1 MKRKIFFLLILVLS
15 LLVYGCEKSVDKDTQ
30 VETNNFEENFKPG
43 ENIPITRAM
52 AAKMLSLAF
61 YSAEEIKV
69 MDKEINFLDVGEGDW
84 FYPYVNS
91 VFHLGYMNG
100 TDEGFLPNEPLTI
113 NQIKIILDKI
123 STKEIKVN
131 KDNEHK
137 EASYSLWIN
146 LFYEVLENKF
156 NELDIKVEDINIFAS
171 TEKGS
176 MPSWQIATDRGI
188 IKCSGYS
195 TDIYVD
201 KKIKVMLKGDELIG
215 VLSVQENTANL
226 YNVYIEKIGTDKIN
240 IFFEGG
246 NRVFLYNKPIN
257 SSIANVQIRDSQ
269 IVSLDFL
276 ETNFRDII
284 KTADLSKISFQS
296 TETLSVS
303 ENFKVYSE
311 VGYISSKN
319 ISNLICGSDIAKI
332 YIANNE
338 ICAAIIDKDIPL
350 TSLRVLISTSNFEGY
365 LHDTVSLEGS
375 GFKVSAG
382 ANDYTVTSLK
392 LPEDDFYFK
401 EGNRIYI
408 EPIKD
413 DFISISSIKRNW
425 QNSNPNYN
433 GKIEIEKSDSGYII
447 VNEIE
452 LEKYLEAVIPSE
464 MPSSYGL
471 EAAKVQ
477 AICARSY
484 AYNQFYA
491 NKYHSYGANI
501 DDSVLSQVY
510 NNIPANNISIEAV
523 KVTKGQ
529 YLSHNEEIISANF
542 FSTSA
547 GVFANSGDVWASG
560 NMFPTD
566 SKEYLSAHSETTLD
580 VSKEEEM
587 GKFLASNS
595 TGGYDTWSEWNRWSV
610 SMNQEELKNTIE
622 KNIGTAYSA
631 SPNLV
636 KTLQTDDSFKSR
648 DVLPLGRIKN
658 IQVLRRGE
666 GGNIMGLKVEGE
678 NSTVLLRTEYIIRTI
693 IRPVGY
699 GGESVYTILKNGRKI
714 SNYSLMPSA
723 FFVFDITH
731 TEEGYIDEIVF
742 TGGGNGHGVGMS
754 QNGVKGMVDAG
765 KNYEEILSYYYKG
778 TKIILK

>member
-15 LLVYGCEKSVDKDTQ
+15 LLVYGCEKSMDKN
-30 VETNNFEENFKPG
+30 VRLEINNFEENFKPG

-61 YSAEEIKV
+61 YSVEEIKV
-69 MDKEINFLDVGEGDW
+69 MDKEINFPDVDEGNW

-113 NQIKIILDKI
+113 NQMKIILDKI
-123 STKEIKVN
+123 STKEIEVN

-146 LFYEVLENKF
+146 LLYEALEDKF
-156 NELDIKVEDINIFAS
+156 GELDIKVEDINVFAS

-195 TDIYVD
+195 ADIYVD

-215 VLSVQENTANL
+215 VLSVQENTINF
-226 YNVYIEKIGTDKIN
+226 YSVYIEKINADKIN

-246 NRVFLYNKPIN
+246 NRVFLYDKPIN
-257 SSIANVQIRDSQ
+257 SSIANVQIKDSQ
-269 IVSLDFL
+269 IISLDFV

-296 TETLSVS
+296 TEALPVN
-303 ENFKVYSE
+303 ENFKVYSQ
-311 VGYISSKN
+311 VGHISSKN
-319 ISNLICGSDIAKI
+319 ISNLICGSDVAKI

-338 ICAAIIDKDIPL
+338 IYAAIIDKDIPL

-365 LHDTVSLEGS
+365 VHDTVSLEGS
-375 GFKVSAG
+375 GFKVNAG
-382 ANDYTVTSLK
+382 GNDYTVTNLN
-392 LPEDDFYFK
+392 LPQDDFYFK

-408 EPIKD
+408 EPTKD
-413 DFISISSIKRNW
+413 NFVGISSIKRNW
-425 QNSNPNYN
+425 QNSNPKYN
-433 GKIEIEKSDSGYII
+433 GKIEIEKRDDGYII

-484 AYNQFYA
+484 AYNQFYT

-510 NNIPANNISIEAV
+510 NNIPANDISIEAV
-523 KVTKGQ
+523 KATKGQ
-529 YLSHNEEIISANF
+529 YLSYNEEIISANF

-547 GVFANSGDVWASG
+547 GVFANSGDVWANG
-560 NMFPTD
+560 NIFPSE

-580 VSKEEEM
+580 VSEEEEM
-587 GKFLASNS
+587 SKFLESSS
-595 TGGYDTWSEWNRWSV
+595 TGGYDTWSEWSRWSV
-610 SMNQEELKNTIE
+610 SMNQEELKNTME

-636 KTLQTDDSFKSR
+636 KTLQADDSFKSR
-648 DVLPLGRIKN
+648 DIVTLGRIKN

-678 NSTVLLRTEYIIRTI
+678 NSTVLLRTEYIIRTT
-693 IRPVGY
+693 IRPVSY
-699 GGESVYTILKNGRKI
+699 SGESVYTILKNGRKI
-714 SNYSLMPSA
+714 SNYSLMPSG

-731 TEEGYIDEIVF
+731 TEDGYIDKIVF